1 MKTCE
6 DALELLRLRLDPP
19 ELTFV
24 TDSHTLGYSRQMP
37 VVATSGSSSAAARQA
52 RRAAREQTIV
62 AATRRLF
69 DQRGIRDARVE
80 DIARAAGLNKAL
92 IYRAFSSKD
101 EIFALAATSY
111 LDELR
116 ARTDAVTADPDAA
129 EQLRQVLTVF
139 ADFCVTYPAFLDCG
153 LSLLRRP
160 AVELRETLS
169 DAAWFRV
176 SRAVGRCVGVV
187 QRVLEAG
194 VAQESI
200 DVDDAGFTAGRLLT
214 QMMGSMHLSRTGVSL
229 REATPG
235 AVTAVPLDSEQVRD
249 ACIRDA
255 LAVVGVRDAVGS

>member
-1 MKTCE
+1 M
-6 DALELLRLRLDPP
+6 
-19 ELTFV
+19 
-24 TDSHTLGYSRQMP
+24 DSSAHSD
-37 VVATSGSSSAAARQA
+37 SSAAAARKA
-52 RRAAREQTIV
+52 RRASREQAIV
-62 AATRRLF
+62 AATRMLF

-92 IYRAFSSKD
+92 IYRAFASKD
-101 EIFALAATSY
+101 EIFALTATSY
-111 LDELR
+111 LDQLR
-116 ARTDAVTADPDAA
+116 AWTDAVETSPDAA
-129 EQLRQVLTVF
+129 EQLRRVLTVF

-160 AVELRETLS
+160 AVELRGILS

-176 SRAVGRCVGVV
+176 SRAVGRCVGAV
-187 QRVLEAG
+187 QRALEAG
-194 VAQESI
+194 VNQEI
-200 DVDDAGFTAGRLLT
+200 IEVDDAGFTAGRLLT

-255 LAVVGVRDAVGS
+255 LAVVGLRDGVAS

>member
-1 MKTCE
+1 
-6 DALELLRLRLDPP
+6 
-19 ELTFV
+19 
-24 TDSHTLGYSRQMP
+24 MP
-37 VVATSGSSSAAARQA
+37 LAVPSSLSPAAARKA
-52 RRAAREQTIV
+52 RRAAREQAIV
-62 AATRRLF
+62 AATRTLF

-101 EIFALAATSY
+101 EIFALTATSY

-116 ARTDAVTADPDAA
+116 ARTDAVTTGPDAA
-129 EQLRQVLTVF
+129 QQLRQVLTMF
-139 ADFCVTYPAFLDCG
+139 ADFCLTYPAFLDCG

-160 AVELRETLS
+160 AAELRETLS

-176 SRAVGRCVGVV
+176 SRAVARCVGAV

-194 VAQESI
+194 VAQEI
-200 DVDDAGFTAGRLLT
+200 IEVDDAGFTAGRLLT

-229 REATPG
+229 REAIPG
-235 AVTAVPLDSEQVRD
+235 AVTAVAIDSEQVRD

-255 LAVVGVRDAVGS
+255 LAVVGVRNAGAS

>member
-1 MKTCE
+1 
-6 DALELLRLRLDPP
+6 
-19 ELTFV
+19 
-24 TDSHTLGYSRQMP
+24 MP
-37 VVATSGSSSAAARQA
+37 SAAPTGLSTAAARKA

-62 AATRRLF
+62 AATRALF

-92 IYRAFSSKD
+92 IYRAFPSKD
-101 EIFALAATSY
+101 EIFALTATSY

-116 ARTDAVTADPDAA
+116 GRTDAVATGPDAA
-129 EQLRQVLTVF
+129 EQLRQVLTIF
-139 ADFCVTYPAFLDCG
+139 ADFCLTYPAFLDCG
-153 LSLLRRP
+153 LALLRRP

-176 SRAVGRCVGVV
+176 SRAVGRCVGAV
-187 QRVLEAG
+187 QRGLEAG
-194 VAQESI
+194 VAQEI
-200 DVDDAGFTAGRLLT
+200 IEVDDAGFAAGRLLT

-235 AVTAVPLDSEQVRD
+235 AVTAVPLDPEQVRD

-255 LAVVGVRDAVGS
+255 LAVVGVRNAVTS